1 MNNKENQNIKD
12 GIKNTFND
20 VAKSYDNNKQFI
32 ISAKKMVNSIN
43 IKDENL
49 NILDL
54 STGTGNI
61 AIELAIKFPNANIF
75 GVDISAQML
84 NIAKQKIENLGIKNI
99 TYQLQDVENLDFTDM
114 KFDIITC
121 GYGLFFYPNMDEVFK
136 DVCSRLK
143 SGGKF
148 IFSTFTDKAF
158 EPYSKI
164 FLDMLDVNYN
174 IKPPKR
180 IEDKP
185 LRTKYEIEKLSSQVK
200 YKNLEIL
207 NIEIKYPM
215 NIQQWWELLNTT
227 GYQGLLSQ
235 LEDDYSKFEQEY
247 KSHLKLMSQDDNIE
261 FNANSFIS
269 IVSM

>member
-1 MNNKENQNIKD
+1 M
-12 GIKNTFND
+12 
-20 VAKSYDNNKQFI
+20 
-32 ISAKKMVNSIN
+32 SAKKMVDFIN
-43 IKDENL
+43 IKDKNL

-75 GVDISAQML
+75 GVDISAEML
-84 NIAKQKIENLGIKNI
+84 NIAQQKTEKQGIKNI
-99 TYQLQDVENLDFTDM
+99 TYQLQDVENLEFDNM

-136 DVCSRLK
+136 DICSRLK
-143 SGGKF
+143 SDGKF
-148 IFSTFTDKAF
+148 LFSTFTDKAF

-164 FLDMLDVNYN
+164 FLDMLDLNYD

-185 LRTKYEIEKLSSQVK
+185 LRTKDEIKKLSSQVK

-207 NIEIKYPM
+207 DIEIKYPM
-215 NIQQWWELLNTT
+215 NIEQWWELLNTT

-235 LEDDYSKFEQEY
+235 LEDDYSKFEEEY
-247 KSHLKLMSQDDNIE
+247 KSHLKSISKDDNIE